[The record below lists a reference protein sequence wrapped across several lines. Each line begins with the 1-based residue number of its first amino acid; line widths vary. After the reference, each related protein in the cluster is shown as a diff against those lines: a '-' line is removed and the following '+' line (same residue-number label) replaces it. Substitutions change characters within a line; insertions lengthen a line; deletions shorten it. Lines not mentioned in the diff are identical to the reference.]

1 MTRASKKIYII
12 SSAFSLGIVLFAAL
26 VIVPLI
32 RQISVDSQMLY
43 QKKQIVDS
51 FFQNW
56 QNLENSK
63 NNYDEIEKSLQNKT
77 ALLTSDEAIKFILAV
92 EDSARVTQNY
102 QTISV
107 LEKTPTADD
116 QAKAQKSKTINFQI
130 SLWGSFPNLIKFLI
144 YLENAPY
151 YNTISSLQINR
162 LLANNVETLKNKV
175 TLSVGDINSIITL
188 SVYQQDETSAQ

>member
-1 MTRASKKIYII
+1 MTQASKKIYII
-12 SSAFSLGIVLFAAL
+12 SSAFALGIILFIAL
-26 VIVPLI
+26 VIAPLI
-32 RQISVDSQMLY
+32 RQISIDSQMLY

-63 NNYDEIEKSLQNKT
+63 NNYDEIEKTLQNKT
-77 ALLTSDEAIKFILAV
+77 VLLTSDEAIKFILAV

-107 LEKTPTADD
+107 LEKTPTTEG
-116 QAKAQKSKTINFQI
+116 QSKTQKRNTIDFQI

-151 YNTISSLQINR
+151 YNNISSLQINR
-162 LLANNVETLKNKV
+162 LIANDIETLRNTV
-175 TLSVGDINSIITL
+175 NLSVGDINSIITL
-188 SVYQQDETSAQ
+188 SVYQPDETSTQ

>member
-12 SSAFSLGIVLFAAL
+12 SSACALGIVLFVAL

-32 RQISVDSQMLY
+32 RQISIDSQMLY

-63 NNYDEIEKSLQNKT
+63 NNYDEIEKALQNKT
-77 ALLTSDEAIKFILAV
+77 VLLTSDEAIKFILAV
-92 EDSARVTQNY
+92 EDSARATQNY

-107 LEKTPTADD
+107 LEKTPTADV
-116 QAKAQKSKTINFQI
+116 QSKTQKRNTIDFQI

-151 YNTISSLQINR
+151 YNNISSLQINR
-162 LLANNVETLKNKV
+162 LIANDVETLKNTV
-175 TLSVGDINSIITL
+175 NLSVGDINSIITL
-188 SVYQQDETSAQ
+188 SVYQPDETSTQ

>member
-1 MTRASKKIYII
+1 MTRASKKIYFI
-12 SSAFSLGIVLFAAL
+12 SSAFALGLVLFVVL

-32 RQISVDSQMLY
+32 RQISIDSQMLY
-43 QKKQIVDS
+43 QKKQTVDS

-63 NNYDEIEKSLQNKT
+63 KNYDEIEKELQNKT

-92 EDSARVTQNY
+92 EDSARATQNH

-107 LEKTPTADD
+107 LEKAPSADA
-116 QAKAQKSKTINFQI
+116 QSKTQKSNAINFQI

-151 YNTISSLQINR
+151 YNDISSLQINR
-162 LLANNVETLKNKV
+162 LIANDVETLRNTV
-175 TLSVGDINSIITL
+175 NLSVGDINSIITL

>member
-1 MTRASKKIYII
+1 MTRASKKIYFI
-12 SSAFSLGIVLFAAL
+12 SSAFALGLVLFVVL

-32 RQISVDSQMLY
+32 RQISIDSQMLY
-43 QKKQIVDS
+43 QKKQTVDS

-63 NNYDEIEKSLQNKT
+63 KNYDEIEKELQNKT

-92 EDSARVTQNY
+92 EDSARATQNH

-107 LEKTPTADD
+107 LEKAPSADA
-116 QAKAQKSKTINFQI
+116 QSKTQKSNAITFQI

-151 YNTISSLQINR
+151 YNNISSLQINR
-162 LLANNVETLKNKV
+162 LIANDVETLRNTV
-175 TLSVGDINSIITL
+175 NLSVGDINSIITL